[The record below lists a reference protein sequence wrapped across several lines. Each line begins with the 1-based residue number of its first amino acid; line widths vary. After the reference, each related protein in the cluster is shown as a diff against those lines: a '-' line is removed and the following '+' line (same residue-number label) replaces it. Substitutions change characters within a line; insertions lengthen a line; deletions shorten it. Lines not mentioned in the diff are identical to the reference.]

1 MGYAIIGDVHSDAIK
16 LEKALNYAQEHDL
29 KVILLGDLF
38 DSRCDFSDS
47 VGVYNLLKESDAI
60 ILQSNH
66 QDKLIRYLK
75 GNNVVLNNG
84 LGTTVKEFQEAGITN
99 EELLSW
105 LTSFPYG
112 MVFRDKTNMEH
123 RCAHAYFSSRVEV
136 PEYKDSY
143 YVMHEMINRSI
154 RNLMLY
160 GPTNRKEINTDNKRV
175 YWWENPRHHDY
186 VLVSGHYHTV
196 HIDSHSV
203 VIDGGCGGPE
213 EDNFLCVYDVD
224 NKLLKKFY

>member
-1 MGYAIIGDVHSDAIK
+1 MSYAIIGDVHSDSVK
-16 LEKALNYAQEHDL
+16 LEKALNYAKEHNL
-29 KVILLGDLF
+29 RVIMLGDLF

-47 VGVYNLLKESDAI
+47 IGVYNLLKNSDVI

-84 LGTTVKEFQEAGITN
+84 LDVTVNEFQEAGITN

-112 MVFRDKTNMEH
+112 MLFKDRNGMEH

-136 PEYKDSY
+136 PEYADHH
-143 YVMHEMINRSI
+143 YVMHEDINRNV
-154 RNLMLY
+154 RNLMIY
-160 GPTNRKEINTDNKRV
+160 GPTNRGDNKRV
-175 YWWENPRHHDY
+175 FWWENPRHHDY

-213 EDNFLCVYDVD
+213 EDNFLCLYDVD